1 MIRWKL
7 LLSRVLNNHWREEPK
22 AVVVAVRHGTKVL
35 GCQAFNG
42 NIGRLFATI
51 TYATAL
57 HRRIEVLQQSV
68 EPCGRIS
75 DL

>member
-1 MIRWKL
+1 M
-7 LLSRVLNNHWREEPK
+7 VQEPS
-22 AVVVAVRHGTKVL
+22 VAVEDSSL
-35 GCQAFNG
+35 NG
-42 NIGRLFATI
+42 SMGRLFATI

-68 EPCGRIS
+68 KPCGRIS